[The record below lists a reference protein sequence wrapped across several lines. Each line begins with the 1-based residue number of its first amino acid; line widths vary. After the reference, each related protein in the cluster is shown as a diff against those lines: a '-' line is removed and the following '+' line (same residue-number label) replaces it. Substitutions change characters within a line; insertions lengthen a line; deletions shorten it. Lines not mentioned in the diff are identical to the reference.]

1 MILLWQK
8 ETVDFGALLHGF
20 YYWWISRAVA
30 ALLLAPRIG
39 RRKTRN
45 IIKTKSIELKDKAA
59 YTTEEAMMYAEK
71 ALEEA
76 KAKAEMAIEETRAWA
91 DELAKMGKEIASDL
105 QKKGQVVL
113 EEQKAKIE
121 TLKGK
126 SKESPS
132 ETLLLKTL

>member
-1 MILLWQK
+1 MA
-8 ETVDFGALLHGF
+8 ERDSDFGAYFMGF
-20 YYWWISRAVA
+20 IIGGLAGAVA
-30 ALLLAPRIG
+30 ALLLAPQSG
-39 RRKTRN
+39 EETRN
-45 IIKTKSIELKDKAA
+45 VIKTKSIELKDKAA

-91 DELAKMGKEIASDL
+91 DELAKMGKEITSDL

-121 TLKGK
+121 SLKGK
-126 SKESPS
+126 TKENPS
-132 ETLLLKTL
+132 ETASS